1 MINSG
6 KLAGRTL
13 FITGASRGIGKA
25 IALKAARDGANIVI
39 AAKTAE
45 AHPKLPGT
53 IFSAAKEIEAV
64 GGRALP
70 CVVDV
75 RDEQQVKDAVKAA
88 VDKFGGIDILVN
100 NASAISLTG
109 TADTDMKRYDLM
121 HNVNTRG
128 TFLVSKECLP
138 YLKKS
143 AHPHILNISPPLN
156 MFPHWF
162 SMHVAYTMAKY
173 GMSMCVLGMAEEF
186 KPFGVAVNALW
197 PKTAI
202 HTAAIEMLSGPES
215 DQFSRKPDI
224 MADAA
229 YAVLSGN
236 LKTTTGNFF
245 VDEVVLKKAG
255 ITDMKQYACVPENSD
270 KLMPDFFLD
279 VLPEAYNQG
288 FISKEAPKKSGGGDG
303 VNIEGLFS
311 KIEGLISPELVSKTN
326 AIYQFNVKGTQSSN
340 WFLDLKNTPGKCG
353 KGDAPTQPDT
363 ILTMDSKNFYDMF
376 SGKIK
381 PAAAF
386 MTGKLKISGDLQK
399 AMKLEKLMGSL
410 KSKL

>member
-1 MINSG
+1 
-6 KLAGRTL
+6 
-13 FITGASRGIGKA
+13 
-25 IALKAARDGANIVI
+25 
-39 AAKTAE
+39 
-45 AHPKLPGT
+45 
-53 IFSAAKEIEAV
+53 
-64 GGRALP
+64 
-70 CVVDV
+70 
-75 RDEQQVKDAVKAA
+75 
-88 VDKFGGIDILVN
+88 
-100 NASAISLTG
+100 
-109 TADTDMKRYDLM
+109 
-121 HNVNTRG
+121 
-128 TFLVSKECLP
+128 
-138 YLKKS
+138 
-143 AHPHILNISPPLN
+143 

-236 LKTTTGNFF
+236 PKTTTGNFF
-245 VDEVVLKKAG
+245 VDEDVLKKAG

-376 SGKIK
+376 SGKFTLIHKNILLYTLISSSFVGKIK